1 MSDISGKF
9 YLVIGLAVGALSV
22 TTNIIQKTTSF
33 TLFGIIGVGMFLWGL
48 FKVIQQKKK
57 ANVLHN
63 KQLMGKNHP
72 GKEHSKHVH
81 KKEHSKQ
88 VHKTEHPNV
97 HPDKYCAKCGNK
109 MKSYANFCSNCGY
122 KMR

>member
-1 MSDISGKF
+1 MADISGKI
-9 YLVIGLAVGALSV
+9 YLVIGLAVGALSI
-22 TTNIIQKTTSF
+22 TTNLVQKTSSF
-33 TLFGIIGVGMFLWGL
+33 TLFAVIGVSMFLWGM
-48 FKVIQQKKK
+48 FKVIKQKKETHI
-57 ANVLHN
+57 LHN

-72 GKEHSKHVH
+72 AKHHSKHVH
-81 KKEHSKQ
+81 KK
-88 VHKTEHPNV
+88 EHPNV